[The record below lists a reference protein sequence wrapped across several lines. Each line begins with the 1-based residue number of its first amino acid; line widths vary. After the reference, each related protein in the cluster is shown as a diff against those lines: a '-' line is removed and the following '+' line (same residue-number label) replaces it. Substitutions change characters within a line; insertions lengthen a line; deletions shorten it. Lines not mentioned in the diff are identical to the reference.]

1 MGKTLIARKETHEV
15 LILSRRRIHE
25 KRFCADCRAQVFW
38 LVPEEAM
45 LVGKASL
52 REIFR
57 LVETNE
63 IHFIENAA
71 GFLLVCAESLLM
83 RKEKLL

>member
-1 MGKTLIARKETHEV
+1 MSKTLVVRKEKHEV
-15 LILSRRRIHE
+15 LILSRRQINE
-25 KRFCADCRAQVFW
+25 KRFCEVCRAQVFW

-45 LVGKASL
+45 LVKKISL

-63 IHFIENAA
+63 IHFVENRE
-71 GFLLVCAESLLM
+71 GFLLVCAESLWT